1 MLSSQR
7 IHHVSIFAKDLEI
20 STRFYEDV
28 VGIRRM
34 ERPPFS
40 SAGVWFEVG
49 ESGAQV
55 HLMELQPGS
64 DVLDRPQH
72 SEHFALWME
81 SYEKTIQW
89 LEHCKVPYDSYP
101 DSVAGF
107 AQIYIRDPDGHLIE
121 LACDKNS

>member
-7 IHHVSIFAKDLEI
+7 IHHVSVFARDLEV
-20 STRFYEDV
+20 STRFYTDV
-28 VGIRRM
+28 LGVRRI

-40 SAGVWFEVG
+40 NEGTWFEVG
-49 ESGAQV
+49 ESKHQI
-55 HLMELQPGS
+55 HLMALPQGS

-72 SEHFALWME
+72 SEHFALWVD
-81 SYEKTIQW
+81 SYKKTIAW
-89 LEHCKVPYDSYP
+89 LDQCSVPYDAYP

-121 LACDKNS
+121 LSCDYNS